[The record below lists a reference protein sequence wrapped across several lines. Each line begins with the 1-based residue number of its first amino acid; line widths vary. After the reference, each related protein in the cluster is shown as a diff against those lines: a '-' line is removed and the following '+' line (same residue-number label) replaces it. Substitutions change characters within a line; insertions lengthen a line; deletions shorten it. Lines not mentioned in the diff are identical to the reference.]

1 LHLPFAVVVVGRAAC
16 TVGSDRN
23 GAVVTSRASA
33 DKAEE
38 SARART
44 VPPARADLEAAAVHV
59 ASTGTASHE
68 PSFGTGRATPAAVM
82 ALQRLVGN
90 RGTGLAIQRDLDQT
104 APVEE
109 AADVA
114 TPAKSDPASGA
125 RRGWGAMRGVVD
137 ESRAFNQPGKQNA
150 TFKLN
155 VKTAADLGPERAA
168 KLRELI
174 DKREE
179 RTKKTTTAGGAFL
192 ASQVNSKEKIGSA
205 AAYTTPEQ
213 REGHLGEF
221 FKGAHAFVSN
231 DAYLK
236 IRGEHATEAN
246 FNAMGAGSN
255 FVAPLSDAN
264 HLVEEAAAPGGRG
277 LFHLEEKLGIPK
289 SSWVNQCKSAN
300 YGIWRFKILKPQ
312 ALNLRIPSGSEY
324 GAYGSWVDRGG
335 AAHRGEWRPGGK
347 TLGGAKEAVIDQIG
361 SGTYGESG
369 EKAGEATRN
378 KLADLQRDGVLKIEL
393 DTSMAANTTRAL
405 ADPAVT

>member
-1 LHLPFAVVVVGRAAC
+1 VSSR
-16 TVGSDRN
+16 
-23 GAVVTSRASA
+23 TSAE
-33 DKAEE
+33 KAEDP
-38 SARART
+38 ATVRT
-44 VPPARADLEAAAVHV
+44 GSHTPTELDVGVGVSAAARPDPRHALRVRPGI
-59 ASTGTASHE
+59 AN
-68 PSFGTGRATPAAVM
+68 PAVVM
-82 ALQRLVGN
+82 ALQRLAGN
-90 RGTGLAIQRDLDQT
+90 RSTGLAIQRELDDA
-104 APVEE
+104 APAEESAE
-109 AADVA
+109 AA
-114 TPAKSDPASGA
+114 TPTKPDPAAGA
-125 RRGWGAMRGVVD
+125 RRGWGAMRGLVD
-137 ESRAFNQPGKQNA
+137 ESRGFNKPGKQNLD
-150 TFKLN
+150 FKFN

-168 KLRELI
+168 KLRTLI

-179 RTKKTTTAGGAFL
+179 RSKKTTTAGGAFL

-213 REGHLGEF
+213 RDGHLGEF

-255 FVAPLSDAN
+255 FVAPLSDADR
-264 HLVEEAAAPGGRG
+264 LVAEAAAPGGRG

-289 SSWVNQCKSAN
+289 SSWVNQCKTAN

-361 SGTYGESG
+361 AGKYGDSG

-378 KLADLQRDGVLKIEL
+378 KLTELQQDGVLKIEL
-393 DTSMAANTTRAL
+393 DTSMAPNTKRIVE
-405 ADPAVT
+405 DPAGA